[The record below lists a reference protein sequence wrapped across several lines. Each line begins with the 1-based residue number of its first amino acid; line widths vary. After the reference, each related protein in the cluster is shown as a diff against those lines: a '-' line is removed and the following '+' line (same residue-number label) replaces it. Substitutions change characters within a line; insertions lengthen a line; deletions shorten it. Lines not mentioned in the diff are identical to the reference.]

1 MDQIQPNVFSPSL
14 KKVLKSYQTVAMST
28 LQGPSGFPARWTEQQ
43 PHTPSSPDDDS
54 FKKVKLDMK
63 KANQEKYL
71 EDVVYHPPPFP
82 IQQIPVF
89 TPLDQSRSERS
100 ETILEGETISCF
112 IVGGEKRLCLPQILN
127 SVLRDFS
134 LQEINAVCDDL
145 HIYCSRCNPEQL
157 EILKIL
163 GILPFSAP
171 SCGLITKTDAERL
184 CNKLLHEVI
193 EKSVETSTVS
203 EKSFKVY
210 HECFGRCKGIFTPE
224 LYTSSHAKCI
234 ECVDCH
240 GLFTP
245 QRFVC
250 HAHKSPEN
258 RTCHWGFDSANW
270 RSYLLLAKDQDIE
283 KFQAPLEELKAK
295 FDFMGRYKRKPSHID
310 DIGGKKA
317 KCEFIPPDHKF
328 GHDAIVTSG
337 VWMGQPHSIVTP
349 IHRLSAF
356 RPWSPSALTKDGKLK
371 EGLIDPSGGFV
382 RDGHFVAPSYLST
395 GPPVLLNPDRVI
407 PHNSS
412 SNNRYDTHFQPNVAL
427 APPGAQKVQA
437 EMKSPKMKEISAETD
452 KESKKENK
460 ENMEV
465 EDTGKEDQEFK
476 AAEITS
482 TDVSIVKE
490 ELLSTEATVES
501 SVEQEL
507 ELVRNALENNALDSK
522 DAREKLLHELAK
534 LRVKQEERLNT
545 ALLSKKNLQ
554 QELEFLRVAKKE
566 KLREATEAKRSL
578 RKEIERLRSD
588 QERKLKE
595 VNESRLRLKRELEL
609 ARSKRCDKINE
620 MAKSKAKLKIQ
631 VEQLRSKL
639 SEVER
644 EREGLV
650 TDLENERKVREKFE
664 QQLKDAN
671 LLREEKQGNEE
682 STTEVKSEWTMKG
695 IKQEIEDTEH

>member
-1 MDQIQPNVFSPSL
+1 MDQIQPHVFSPSL

-28 LQGPSGFPARWTEQQ
+28 LQGPSGFPARWVETHPQT
-43 PHTPSSPDDDS
+43 TPSSPDEDS

-63 KANQEKYL
+63 KGSPDKYL

-134 LQEINAVCDDL
+134 LQQINSVCDDL

-157 EILKIL
+157 ETLKIM

-184 CNKLLHEVI
+184 CNKLLHEVT
-193 EKSVETSTVS
+193 EKPVENSAMS

-210 HECFGRCKGIFTPE
+210 HECFGKCKGVFSPE
-224 LYTSSHAKCI
+224 LYTSSQAKCI
-234 ECVDCH
+234 ECMSCH

-250 HAHKSPEN
+250 HAHKASEN

-283 KFQAPLEELKAK
+283 KYQEPLEEMKAK
-295 FDFMGRYKRKPSHID
+295 FDFMGRYKRKLSPGDEVHFH
-310 DIGGKKA
+310 GKKA
-317 KCEFIPPDHKF
+317 KLENSLSLHKSY

-337 VWMGQPHSIVTP
+337 GIWMGHPHSVVTP

-356 RPWSPSALTKDGKLK
+356 RPWSPTALGKEGKLK
-371 EGLIDPSGGFV
+371 EGFVDPTGLVREGF
-382 RDGHFVAPSYLST
+382 DK
-395 GPPVLLNPDRVI
+395 
-407 PHNSS
+407 
-412 SNNRYDTHFQPNVAL
+412 HFQPNVAL
-427 APPGAQKVQA
+427 APPTQKSHCPTPEGKPGKA
-437 EMKSPKMKEISAETD
+437 GEGENAGIER
-452 KESKKENK
+452 ENK
-460 ENMEV
+460 ENVEV
-465 EDTGKEDQEFK
+465 VDKEAEDGKDKTLTEP
-476 AAEITS
+476 AP
-482 TDVSIVKE
+482 TD
-490 ELLSTEATVES
+490 EATPTDAMIES
-501 SVEQEL
+501 SLEQEL
-507 ELVRNALENNALDSK
+507 DLVKNAFENNALDNK
-522 DAREKLLHELAK
+522 EAREKLLHELAK
-534 LRVKQEERLNT
+534 LRVKKEERLNA
-545 ALLSKKNLQ
+545 ALVAKKNLQ

-588 QERKLKE
+588 HERRLKE

-609 ARSKRCDKINE
+609 ARSKRFDRLNDIS
-620 MAKSKAKLKIQ
+620 KSKAKLKTQ
-631 VEQLRSKL
+631 VEQLREKL
-639 SEVER
+639 DEVEKERDTLRGEVER
-644 EREGLV
+644 ERKL
-650 TDLENERKVREKFE
+650 REEYE
-664 QQLKDAN
+664 QQLRDNN
-671 LLREEKQGNEE
+671 LLREESQVDN
-682 STTEVKSEWTMKG
+682 TTEETDEKSEAAAAE
-695 IKQEIEDTEH
+695 KQTESENKEQ